1 VSSREKH
8 PGLNRKDIGRRY
20 SWIVAGVLCAAMFG
34 CSTSKPPPPAE
45 QNPQFSDEAR
55 RERQIN
61 DTQVCSNP
69 KVLDVWKAR
78 QESTG
83 EFMLGP
89 GDVLQISSTTV
100 NELKDR
106 VVRLDANGNISL
118 PLVGDLKLSGLTEKE
133 AKELI
138 EKKLGDF
145 MYHPQVSVFVQTYHS
160 RQVAVVG
167 AVANPGMFTLSPDDT
182 IGSIIQ
188 RAGGMSRDAAQEI
201 LFTAAMPESQQR
213 NPATS
218 QGASLSQSG
227 SVQKISAK
235 VPMPGDS
242 GSNGAQQPQG
252 PPAPQETTDYSTQLP
267 ILINLVQA
275 GGAGCLGVP
284 LRPGDQI
291 DIPLGGTI
299 KVIGWVNQPK
309 PVQLTPGLTALG
321 AVAAAGGPLFAA
333 DLNKVEVIRQ
343 GHNQQAQIIKVNLNK
358 VQELQEPDVVLETND
373 VVQVPYAAY
382 RLPGYAVYYATIAVI
397 QFAPAALIVS
407 GVP

>member
-1 VSSREKH
+1 
-8 PGLNRKDIGRRY
+8 
-20 SWIVAGVLCAAMFG
+20 
-34 CSTSKPPPPAE
+34 
-45 QNPQFSDEAR
+45 
-55 RERQIN
+55 
-61 DTQVCSNP
+61 
-69 KVLDVWKAR
+69 
-78 QESTG
+78 
-83 EFMLGP
+83 MLGP

-106 VVRLDANGNISL
+106 VVRLDANGNVSL
-118 PLVGDLKLSGLTEKE
+118 PLIGDMKLSGLTEKE
-133 AKELI
+133 AKEQI

-188 RAGGMSRDAAQEI
+188 RAGGMSRDAAQEV
-201 LFTAAMPESQQR
+201 LFTASLPESARRGPTAAQR
-213 NPATS
+213 
-218 QGASLSQSG
+218 ASLGSSG
-227 SVQKISAK
+227 SVQKVSAQ
-235 VPMPGDS
+235 VPMPGDPVES
-242 GSNGAQQPQG
+242 SGAQQPPT
-252 PPAPQETTDYSTQLP
+252 PPMPQETTDYSTQLP

-275 GGAGCLGVP
+275 GGPGCLGVP

-291 DIPLGGTI
+291 DVPLGGTI

-333 DLNKVEVIRQ
+333 DMNNIEVIRQ

-373 VVQVPYAAY
+373 VVQVPYAVY
-382 RLPGYAVYYATIAVI
+382 KLPGYAVYYATIAVI
-397 QFAPAALIVS
+397 QFAPAALIVT

>member
-1 VSSREKH
+1 VLSREKH
-8 PGLNRKDIGRRY
+8 PGLNREDHGCRYGRLLAVVVCLT
-20 SWIVAGVLCAAMFG
+20 IFG
-34 CSTSKPPPPAE
+34 CSATKPPPPAD
-45 QNPQFSDEAR
+45 QSSQFSDEAR

-106 VVRLDANGNISL
+106 VVRLDANGNVSL
-118 PLVGDLKLSGLTEKE
+118 PLVGDMKLSGLTEKE
-133 AKELI
+133 AKEQI

-201 LFTAAMPESQQR
+201 LFTAAMPESAQKGPT
-213 NPATS
+213 PA
-218 QGASLSQSG
+218 QGASLGSSG
-227 SVQKISAK
+227 SVQKVSAQ

-275 GGAGCLGVP
+275 GGPGCLGVP

-333 DLNKVEVIRQ
+333 DLSNIEVIRQ

-358 VQELQEPDVVLETND
+358 VQELKEPDVVLETND

-382 RLPGYAVYYATIAVI
+382 KLPGYAVYYATIAVI

>member
-1 VSSREKH
+1 MLTREQHPKLSRN
-8 PGLNRKDIGRRY
+8 GYGWL
-20 SWIVAGVLCAAMFG
+20 VAGFLSLAIIG
-34 CSTSKPPPPAE
+34 CSTSKSAPPAD
-45 QNPQFSDEAR
+45 QSPQFSDEAR
-55 RERQIN
+55 RERQVN

-69 KVLDVWKAR
+69 KVLDVWKTR
-78 QESTG
+78 QESSG

-106 VVRLDANGNISL
+106 VVRLDANGNVSL
-118 PLVGDLKLSGLTEKE
+118 PLVGDMKLSGLTEKE
-133 AKELI
+133 AKEQI

-201 LFTAAMPESQQR
+201 LFTAALSEGAQKG
-213 NPATS
+213 PAAS
-218 QGASLSQSG
+218 QGASLGPSG
-227 SVQKISAK
+227 TVQRVAAQ
-235 VPMPGDS
+235 VPTPGDS
-242 GSNGAQQPQG
+242 AGSNGAQIPQT

-275 GGAGCLGVP
+275 GGPGCLGVP
-284 LRPGDQI
+284 LRPGDQV

-299 KVIGWVNQPK
+299 KVIGWVSQPK

-333 DLNKVEVIRQ
+333 DMAHVEVIRQ

-358 VQELQEPDVVLETND
+358 VQELKEPDVVLETND

-382 RLPGYAVYYATIAVI
+382 KLPGYAVYYATIAVI

>member
-1 VSSREKH
+1 MLKREQHPELSRN
-8 PGLNRKDIGRRY
+8 GYGCRR
-20 SWIVAGVLCAAMFG
+20 SWLVAGLLSIAIMG
-34 CSTSKPPPPAE
+34 CSTSKPAPPAD
-45 QNPQFSDEAR
+45 QNPQFTDEAR
-55 RERQIN
+55 RERQLN

-78 QESTG
+78 QESSG

-89 GDVLQISSTTV
+89 GDVLQISSSTV

-118 PLVGDLKLSGLTEKE
+118 PLVGDMKLSGLTEKE
-133 AKELI
+133 AKEQI

-188 RAGGMSRDAAQEI
+188 RAGGMSRDSAQEI
-201 LFTAAMPESQQR
+201 LFTAALPESAQK
-213 NPATS
+213 AAAA
-218 QGASLSQSG
+218 QGASLGPSG
-227 SVQKISAK
+227 SVRRVAAQVQI
-235 VPMPGDS
+235 PGDPS
-242 GSNGAQQPQG
+242 GSNGAQDPQT

-275 GGAGCLGVP
+275 GGPGCLGVP

-309 PVQLTPGLTALG
+309 SIQLTPGLTALG

-333 DLNKVEVIRQ
+333 DMNNIEVIRQ

-358 VQELQEPDVVLETND
+358 VQELKQPDVVLETND

-382 RLPGYAVYYATIAVI
+382 KLPGYAVYYATIAVI